1 MTTVAPEI
9 VYLIGAASGLSVG
22 ALIWASH
29 SFTKMIEATKK

>member
-1 MTTVAPEI
+1 MSTVAPEI

-29 SFTKMIEATKK
+29 KFTKLVEATKE

>member
-1 MTTVAPEI
+1 MSTIAPEI

-29 SFTKMIEATKK
+29 SFMKMVETDQK

>member
-1 MTTVAPEI
+1 MSTAAPEI

-29 SFTKMIEATKK
+29 KFTKLVETDQK